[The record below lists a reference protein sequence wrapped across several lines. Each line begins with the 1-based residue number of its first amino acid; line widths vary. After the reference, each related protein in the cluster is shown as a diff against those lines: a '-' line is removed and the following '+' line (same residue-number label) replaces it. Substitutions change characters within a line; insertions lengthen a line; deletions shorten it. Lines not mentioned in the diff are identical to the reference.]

1 MKQTIEITSA
11 TYSRLEN
18 IAEGFDTPE
27 AVIIRLLDDKEGK
40 VDIKPTLMFYPTD
53 ENLFKSQ
60 LIENKEAEV
69 VLYKVDG
76 SREITRWKAN
86 RLSETSNL
94 RGNLW
99 SGFLRGW
106 KNKGIKSA
114 EFSILPKSKN
124 LPDDDTELRKS
135 LALEFSLTFDEIS
148 SLDYEIDVNSSDDDL
163 VYNHIVQFSD
173 DCDKDILEKIDGLHE
188 HLWIYVDNSIFQ

>member
-1 MKQTIEITSA
+1 MKKCIEISST
-11 TYSRLEN
+11 TYSRLEK

-27 AVIIRLLDDKEGK
+27 AVIVRLLDNAEGK
-40 VDIKPTLMFYPTD
+40 VEIKPELKFYPTD
-53 ENLFKSQ
+53 ENSFKAQ

-76 SREITRWKAN
+76 TREITRWKAN

-106 KNKGIKSA
+106 KTKGIKSA
-114 EFSILPKSKN
+114 EFSILPKSIN
-124 LPDDDTELRKS
+124 QPGDDTELRKS
-135 LALEFSLTFDEIS
+135 LALEFNLTFEEME
-148 SLDYEIDVNSSDDDL
+148 SLHFEIDVNSSNDDL

-173 DCDKDILEKIDGLHE
+173 DCDSDILNKIDGLHE
-188 HLWIYVDNSIFQ
+188 NLWINVDNSVFQ

>member
-1 MKQTIEITSA
+1 MKKTIEISST
-11 TYSRLEN
+11 TYSRLEK
-18 IAEGFDTPE
+18 IAEGFDSPE
-27 AVIIRLLDDKEGK
+27 AVIIRLLDSAEGK
-40 VDIKPTLMFYPTD
+40 VDIKPELMFYPTD
-53 ENLFKSQ
+53 ENLFKAQ

-99 SGFLRGW
+99 SGILRGW
-106 KNKGIKSA
+106 KSKGIKSA
-114 EFSILPKSKN
+114 EFSILPRDIN
-124 LPDDDTELRKS
+124 QPGDDTELRKS
-135 LALEFSLTFDEIS
+135 LALEFNLTFEEMEA
-148 SLDYEIDVNSSDDDL
+148 LDFEIDVNSSDDDL

-173 DCDKDILEKIDGLHE
+173 DCDKDILDKIDGLDE
-188 HLWIYVDNSIFQ
+188 HLWINVDSSVFQ

>member
-1 MKQTIEITSA
+1 MKKTIEITST
-11 TYSRLEN
+11 TYSRLES
-18 IAEGFDTPE
+18 IAEGFDSPE
-27 AVIIRLLDDKEGK
+27 AVIIRLLDGAEGK

-53 ENLFKSQ
+53 ENLFKAQ

-114 EFSILPKSKN
+114 EFSILPKSVN
-124 LPDDDTELRKS
+124 LPDDDTDLRKA
-135 LALEFSLTFDEIS
+135 LALEFNLTFDEIS
-148 SLDYEIDVNSSDDDL
+148 ALDYEIDVNSSDDDL

-173 DCDKDILEKIDGLHE
+173 DCDKDILGKIDGLDE
-188 HLWIYVDNSIFQ
+188 HLWIYVDNSVFQ